1 MENVFC
7 PRCQRT
13 VEHHEPDH
21 IHRVTV
27 RVPIERVVD
36 GRRVPSFDRVGV
48 MVDVFA
54 VDAAIQRAV
63 VKVHGARAFWWS
75 GHGEPDRGQV
85 MRWIQQHQMSTSL
98 TGRMDAPV
106 VEWQGVA

>member
-1 MENVFC
+1 MEGVFC

-21 IHRVTV
+21 VHRVNV
-27 RVPIERVVD
+27 RVPIDRVVN
-36 GRRVPSFDRVGV
+36 GRRVPSFERVGV

-63 VKVHGARAFWWS
+63 VKVHGARAFFWS
-75 GHGEPDRGQV
+75 GSGEPDRGQV
-85 MRWIQQHQMSTSL
+85 MRREPNGQSSSSL
-98 TGRMDAPV
+98 TGRADAPV